1 MLVLPLFHEETFD
14 IEHPA
19 YPMIEKAIEQQ
30 LQIQGHAVYSKS
42 AIGLNLDCRIN
53 DCTPNA
59 RSALIEKIRD
69 RNKKTD
75 KSPIDLV
82 WYYEITESKS
92 NGAAVDQFI
101 FSVAS
106 SLVDLETSREIGN
119 WQASP
124 QKIPMT
130 NRARGDTLRTWQA
143 EKVRNYGRQPIDA
156 LLEILDDYTRERDF
170 NIELQKF
177 TFREIETFQAQL
189 VEFEGHD
196 ERDLESTD
204 SSSTKQLL
212 HSVSSHKFRLRT
224 EMDRRTL
231 ESRIFQILEAAGSG
245 VPRTFG
251 RADENVI
258 RLRRATMPYLLA
270 YISSIVALA
279 LLLLGVIIWARYRK
293 HERTLIYFK
302 NNANAGQGVYYLKN
316 NVTLL
321 PHKKNWDAWAETWD
335 RNIDEAQNH
344 VQTAEL
350 AIKDHDYE
358 KAKDAASLALQANSD
373 NEAARALRDAL
384 PLWQKGYQLFRI
396 AEDEIKDDASAAARR
411 LAEAE
416 TLNPHIQQKID
427 QLREET
433 GRIFRQGD
441 LATNLNKAKEHIDK
455 ERGYAALYCID
466 EALHDISDLPGF
478 AADIDMLNQLR
489 GEASGIIP
497 AASGPMMGQG
507 DLNPVTLITAD
518 DVTIGRQTSS
528 NHGDIT
534 LGYKRLSR
542 PGKQTRIFR
551 TAGNY
556 TVQDQNSTNGTVV
569 DGRVL
574 KSGASQVITKPVKL
588 SMGGSRSADSLSGC
602 QLNLTPAK
610 HSRSSLMLRLDQSSL
625 ALLDRTV
632 LTEAWPRLDQDA
644 ARTWVLVGES
654 IAVGIHHGKLDLGCQ
669 QDSEPVFM
677 LNHESHWQITPAKK
691 GPDSGIKIDGAPL
704 LNIAP
709 LAAGSRVEAEGLR
722 FNLQEAP

>member
-19 YPMIEKAIEQQ
+19 YPMIENAIHQE
-30 LQIQGHAVYSKS
+30 LHIREHAVYSKS

-59 RSALIEKIRD
+59 RTDLIEQIRD
-69 RNKKTD
+69 LNTRTD
-75 KSPIDLV
+75 KSPIDLI
-82 WYYEITESKS
+82 WYYEITKSKS
-92 NGAAVDQFI
+92 NGTAVDQFI
-101 FSVAS
+101 FSVAN

-119 WQASP
+119 WQAIP

-143 EKVRNYGRQPIDA
+143 EKVRNYGRQAIDA
-156 LLEILDDYTRERDF
+156 LLTILDNYTRERDF
-170 NIELQKF
+170 NIELQGF
-177 TFREIETFQAQL
+177 TISEMEAFQARL

-196 ERDLESTD
+196 ERDLETTVL
-204 SSSTKQLL
+204 SSKQQLL
-212 HSVSSHKFRLRT
+212 HSLVSQKFRLRT
-224 EMDRRTL
+224 AMDRRAL
-231 ESRIFQILEAAGSG
+231 EGSIFQILEAAGG
-245 VPRTFG
+245 GTPITFG
-251 RADENVI
+251 RADENAI
-258 RLRRATMPYLLA
+258 RLQRATMPYLLT
-270 YISSIVALA
+270 YISSVVALA
-279 LLLLGVIIWARYRK
+279 LLLLGIVIWANYRK
-293 HERTLIYFK
+293 HERTLTYFK
-302 NNANAGQGVYYLKN
+302 NNANANQGVYYLKN

-321 PHKKNWDAWAETWD
+321 PHKKNWDAWAENWN
-335 RNIDEAQNH
+335 RNTDEAENY
-344 VQTAEL
+344 VQKAEL

-358 KAKDAASLALQANSD
+358 KAKDAANLALQANSD
-373 NEAARALRDAL
+373 NEAARDLRDAL
-384 PLWQKGYQLFRI
+384 PHWQKGYQLFRT
-396 AEDEIKDDASAAARR
+396 AEREIKDDASAAEKR

-416 TLNPHIQQKID
+416 TLNPHIQQKIN

-433 GRIFRQGD
+433 GQIFRQGD
-441 LATNLNKAKEHIDK
+441 LATNLNKAKEHIDNQ
-455 ERGYAALYCID
+455 RGYAALCCID

-478 AADIDMLNQLR
+478 ATDIDMLNQLR

-507 DLNPVTLITAD
+507 DLTPVTFITAE
-518 DVTIGRQTSS
+518 DVTLGRQTSS
-528 NHGDIT
+528 SHGDIK

-551 TAGNY
+551 TAGSY
-556 TVQDQNSTNGTVV
+556 AVQDQNSTNGTVV

-574 KSGASQVITKPVKL
+574 ESGASQLITEPVKL
-588 SMGGSRSADSLSGC
+588 AMGGSKNAGSLGGC
-602 QLNLTPAK
+602 QLTLTPAK
-610 HSRSSLMLRLDQSSL
+610 HSRNSLVLRVDQSSL

-644 ARTWVLVGES
+644 ARSWVLIGES
-654 IAVGIHHGKLDLGCQ
+654 IAVGIYHGKFDLGCQ

-677 LNHESHWQITPAKK
+677 LIHESHWQITPAKK
-691 GPDSGIKIDGAPL
+691 GPDSGIKIDGVPL